1 MMRSLLKTTLILAA
15 LAGLSA
21 CSAPSGV
28 SRNVTL
34 ETVSPVLEGPR
45 QDWSIVDLRVDV
57 PRTLTVSEA
66 NSIRPNADIVWRGDP
81 LGDRYDQVDALM
93 TSALAPVLRPRDG
106 ASTPVIVTI
115 ELQQFH
121 AVSELARYTI
131 GGSHEFVFTLTVTH
145 AETGEILSGPRP
157 VDLTYRVA
165 GGQAALDEEAQ
176 GITQRARV
184 IERLQGWARAEFPV
198 PAADLLAVAQA
209 QN

>member
-1 MMRSLLKTTLILAA
+1 MTRMIFKTALIAMA
-15 LAGLSA
+15 VAGLSA
-21 CSAPSGV
+21 CSISSDV
-28 SRNVTL
+28 SRDMPINS
-34 ETVSPVLEGPR
+34 VSPVIEAPT
-45 QDWSIVDLRVDV
+45 QDWSIVDLRIDV

-81 LGDRYDQVDALM
+81 LGDRYDQIDALM

-131 GGSHEFVFTLTVTH
+131 GGSHELVFTLTVTH
-145 AETGEILSGPRP
+145 AETGAILSGPRP

-184 IERLQGWARAEFPV
+184 IERLQGWARAEFPL